1 MKEGFLFLP
10 RTSVSKDSSP
20 WKYFKLTEIKLW
32 KPPKLVNG
40 NLLLIASPCLF
51 TAEEKMNQKEK
62 RRKYVA
68 WFMLKLR
75 SCLMMNLP
83 FLIWIVLIVVKWNQE
98 GIFLSIILSK
108 DVQKLAS
115 WNRFLASEVI
125 LQHFQH
131 YVTLIDIFIM
141 WHNSTSLFLF
151 LTFLFCDI
159 FQILI

>member
-10 RTSVSKDSSP
+10 RSSVSQDSSP

-32 KPPKLVNG
+32 KPPKLVNR
-40 NLLLIASPCLF
+40 NLLVSTSPCLF

-98 GIFLSIILSK
+98 GIFFGHHT
-108 DVQKLAS
+108 VQGCAKLAS
-115 WNRFLASEVI
+115 WNRFLAFEVI

-141 WHNSTSLFLF
+141 WHNSTFLF
-151 LTFLFCDI
+151 DFWHFCSVTYFNI
-159 FQILI
+159 FI